1 MIVWLTNYKVE
12 CYNIKK
18 LEALTNIFN
27 QCFIVE
33 PRWEYDYS
41 VDESKFVGYDV
52 ATSDFSEMV
61 CIILDNQYKKIIA
74 SVEGKRKEIM
84 NLVNLMANPN
94 TEEKIVFEIIDK
106 SLKMSN
112 KIANRQFED
121 QKTY

>member
-1 MIVWLTNYKVE
+1 MQNYSVKEVSNICLRCLTKNDSNIKRFIEIFKYYE
-12 CYNIKK
+12 CHNNIKK

-61 CIILDNQYKKIIA
+61 CIILDNQYKKIIKLKFI
-74 SVEGKRKEIM
+74 EENKNKELQDSI
-84 NLVNLMANPN
+84 NVL
-94 TEEKIVFEIIDK
+94 E
-106 SLKMSN
+106 
-112 KIANRQFED
+112 
-121 QKTY
+121 